1 MLRITQLPLFRH
13 KPISRHAAAD
23 LVWTSSL
30 GPADAQLSI
39 IPCSLRALAPR
50 LAAISASAPF
60 VFFTSDNSTFIRQ
73 QGWRRGG
80 EARRCGGGTGG
91 RGRWWLA

>member
-1 MLRITQLPLFRH
+1 MLRITQLPLLRC

-50 LAAISASAPF
+50 LAAISAAPF
-60 VFFTSDNSTFIRQ
+60 VFFTSDNSTCIRQ